1 MSTLGER
8 RCRDLLRGKD
18 LHNIGKLRRQGL
30 CIQAIGSMTGFER
43 KTVRKYLRP
52 PEGTPVYG
60 PRLRRPSK
68 LDPCKQ

>member
-1 MSTLGER
+1 MHDIGE
-8 RCRDLLRGKD
+8 
-18 LHNIGKLRRQGL
+18 LRRQGL
-30 CIQAIGSMTGFER
+30 SMQAISSMTGLDR
-43 KTVRKYLRP
+43 KTVRKYLRA